1 MDAGRSLTKKEVGEK
16 GKFHWKSK
24 RAFVGETSPRGGLDS
39 LGNWPNLWHNPW
51 AGWAAGLCPLPVW
64 MCPVLEASP
73 VAWICLGT
81 AHQVT
86 VWKLERGW
94 NSGWHRWFLLGK
106 WQETFKFPKSKGSAV
121 VSAPPSNSNKV
132 LGFHPWMNSILPW
145 NVVVSTPWESW
156 LGRGRGSSKPHP
168 KPLPH
173 PSGSCSPCAVPAA
186 APCRGFPGKE
196 PDLLWEDTT
205 GRHHQLGNEL

>member
-94 NSGWHRWFLLGK
+94 SSGWHRWFLLGK

-132 LGFHPWMNSILPW
+132 LGFHPWMNSIP
-145 NVVVSTPWESW
+145 P
-156 LGRGRGSSKPHP
+156 
-168 KPLPH
+168 
-173 PSGSCSPCAVPAA
+173 
-186 APCRGFPGKE
+186 
-196 PDLLWEDTT
+196 
-205 GRHHQLGNEL
+205 